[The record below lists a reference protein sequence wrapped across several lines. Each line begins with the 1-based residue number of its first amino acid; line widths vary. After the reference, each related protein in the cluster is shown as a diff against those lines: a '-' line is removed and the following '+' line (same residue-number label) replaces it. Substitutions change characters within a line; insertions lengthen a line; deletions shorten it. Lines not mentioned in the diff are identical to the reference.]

1 MKKYLYLISFILI
14 SAAFSGCFNERSVSS
29 ADNQTE
35 GSSVVSE
42 NNIDNNTAVY
52 IDEDINEDESISN
65 ENDTTDSINDFKEV
79 ENSIVI
85 DNATISSFSNISNSS
100 IQKPKLHN
108 LDNKS
113 HISSSHLGSNL
124 EDKITDLQISDSS
137 LRNSSLTGTYKII
150 FFGSQVI
157 NVDNAIFGS
166 VADMY
171 YVSNDCKKAQKLYP
185 DIINIGV
192 KNKCSLIT
200 QSKILDGVVI
210 IYYDENNKI
219 NIISRLQMEGGI
231 IENSPADKY
240 QYTVYYPMKDSVL
253 LQGKGITNWNYN
265 LLTKSPANVSTTFNK
280 SPFKLSIL
288 DDGLIRIDMTLI
300 DKMIKA
306 VGKNM
311 TIDAKNTI
319 ILEKVSSDYERLENK
334 VQKKFSR

>member
-14 SAAFSGCFNERSVSS
+14 SAAFSGCFDERSVSS
-29 ADNQTE
+29 IDNQTDN
-35 GSSVVSE
+35 SSIVSE
-42 NNIDNNTAVY
+42 NNIDINTDNSINNLNNT
-52 IDEDINEDESISN
+52 EDNSLDNSN
-65 ENDTTDSINDFKEV
+65 
-79 ENSIVI
+79 NSIQ
-85 DNATISSFSNISNSS
+85 NT
-100 IQKPKLHN
+100 KLNN

-113 HISSSHLGSNL
+113 IIQSPDLSGNL
-124 EDKITDLQISDSS
+124 KNKITDLQISDSS

-150 FFGSQVI
+150 FFGSQVV

-171 YVSNDCKKAQKLYP
+171 YISNNCNMAQKLYP
-185 DIINIGV
+185 DIVNSGI
-192 KNKCSLIT
+192 KNQCSLLT
-200 QSKILDGVVI
+200 QSKILDGVVT
-210 IYYDENNKI
+210 IYYDENNQI
-219 NIISRLQMEGGI
+219 NIVSRLQMEGGV

-240 QYTVYYPMKDSVL
+240 QYTVYYPMQDNVS

-265 LLTKSPANVSTTFNK
+265 ILTKSPSNVSTAFNK
-280 SPFKLSIL
+280 SPFKLSLL
-288 DDGLIRIDMTLI
+288 DNGLVRIDMTLI

-319 ILEKVSSDYERLENK
+319 ILEKISPDYARLENK